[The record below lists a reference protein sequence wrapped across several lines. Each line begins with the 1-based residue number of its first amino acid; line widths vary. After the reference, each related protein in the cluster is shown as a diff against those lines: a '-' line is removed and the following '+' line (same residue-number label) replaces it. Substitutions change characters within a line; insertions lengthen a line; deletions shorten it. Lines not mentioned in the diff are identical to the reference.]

1 MAAAPTKTAPKPTAA
16 PPAKTRPAVTPAKA
30 PAVQVAHK
38 SGLVKVPQAVAATY
52 DKDYVQLQ
60 KDIDALERSVGL
72 MTTGLVQE
80 GFVKN
85 AIHTGVLNYDFVVGG
100 GAAPACM
107 TVIPGLSGSGKSTV
121 VDNLAALCC
130 FQDIPVFWYDAE
142 AALDPSYVS
151 RIFARYG
158 LNLHDLMGRRDA
170 KGNWEVYPRIR
181 YSNDSGGERIFKM
194 MAGVCDLLPKIKRG
208 MDGHWY
214 RQVLVKG
221 QQPKWEEDP
230 RQGKPQYL
238 FIVDS
243 WPALLPEA
251 RENNSDASPMASQA
265 RMISAYMNIIKSPI
279 AMTNSV
285 LYSVN
290 QIRTKPGV
298 VMGCLHADTVIP
310 LVDGR
315 NFTIREIV
323 DEQIE
328 GQVWSFNESTKAI
341 EPKNITGWHDNG
353 LVETADDWI
362 TVKGQAVDTTNGAV
376 SFTVTPDHEVKIGS
390 GSRWKP
396 AKSVKVGDKLLTK
409 RVCKLNGTLL
419 EFMLGK
425 FVGDISL
432 YADKRAGNAQFK
444 LANSEQPDYLVWTAK
459 KLSAHYTSRI
469 YIDKRGFTVHAFAAS
484 SELRIWHEK
493 LQARR
498 SFRAVSSQFTA
509 LSLAVW
515 YMDDGCLIEKTP
527 NCHRATV
534 SFKRFR
540 NNPVEAKAVS
550 DMLFRFGIEHTIS
563 PDSTHASIT
572 VAGARTLCAL
582 IAEYVPEFMQYKLVP
597 EFRGRYREFDLR
609 STPTYETVE
618 VRVLAVTRG
627 NRKKF
632 AARRKFDITV
642 EDNHNYM
649 AGNTTNGVIVHNS
662 PEYEPAG
669 AALEFYADVRTQL
682 RKVAPST
689 IKAGTGQYTEEPS
702 WHGNGVDKYVYARIK
717 NTKNKKFTPFREST
731 IRIAFERDGGPG
743 DGICRTWDVMQFL
756 LATGQA
762 VARNGRL
769 EINLMPSVA
778 KGKAPPIPHG
788 TLFTKPK
795 FKHLVEAPQNKDG
808 LYQHCL
814 RQIRS
819 GYAFE
824 IERTAVRALI
834 THDSKAETAAA
845 ADGFGDDD
853 GLEA

>member
-38 SGLVKVPQAVAATY
+38 SGLVKVPQAIVATY

-290 QIRTKPGV
+290 QIRTRPGV
-298 VMGCLHADTVIP
+298 TMG
-310 LVDGR
+310 
-315 NFTIREIV
+315 N
-323 DEQIE
+323 
-328 GQVWSFNESTKAI
+328 
-341 EPKNITGWHDNG
+341 
-353 LVETADDWI
+353 
-362 TVKGQAVDTTNGAV
+362 
-376 SFTVTPDHEVKIGS
+376 
-390 GSRWKP
+390 
-396 AKSVKVGDKLLTK
+396 
-409 RVCKLNGTLL
+409 
-419 EFMLGK
+419 
-425 FVGDISL
+425 
-432 YADKRAGNAQFK
+432 
-444 LANSEQPDYLVWTAK
+444 
-459 KLSAHYTSRI
+459 
-469 YIDKRGFTVHAFAAS
+469 
-484 SELRIWHEK
+484 
-493 LQARR
+493 
-498 SFRAVSSQFTA
+498 
-509 LSLAVW
+509 
-515 YMDDGCLIEKTP
+515 
-527 NCHRATV
+527 
-534 SFKRFR
+534 
-540 NNPVEAKAVS
+540 
-550 DMLFRFGIEHTIS
+550 
-563 PDSTHASIT
+563 
-572 VAGARTLCAL
+572 
-582 IAEYVPEFMQYKLVP
+582 
-597 EFRGRYREFDLR
+597 
-609 STPTYETVE
+609 
-618 VRVLAVTRG
+618 
-627 NRKKF
+627 
-632 AARRKFDITV
+632 
-642 EDNHNYM
+642 
-649 AGNTTNGVIVHNS
+649 

>member
-1 MAAAPTKTAPKPTAA
+1 MAAAPTKTAPKTTSA
-16 PPAKTRPAVTPAKA
+16 PPAKTRPAVAVAQA
-30 PAVQVAHK
+30 PAVQAPSK
-38 SGLVKVPQAVAATY
+38 TGKIKVPQAVIATY
-52 DKDYVQLQ
+52 DKDYIQLQ

-181 YSNDSGGERIFKM
+181 YSNDAGGERIFKM
-194 MAGVCDLLPKIKRG
+194 MAGICDLLPKIRRG
-208 MDGHWY
+208 MDGGWY

-221 QQPKWEEDP
+221 QPPKWEEDP

-251 RENNSDASPMASQA
+251 RENNMDASPMAAQA
-265 RMISAYMNIIKSPI
+265 RMISAYMNFIKSPI

-290 QIRTKPGV
+290 QIRTRPGV
-298 VMGCLHADTVIP
+298 TMGCLHADTVIP
-310 LVDGR
+310 FVDGSS
-315 NFTIREIV
+315 FTIQQIV
-323 DEQIE
+323 DEQIQ
-328 GQVWSFNESTKAI
+328 GQVWSLNETTGVI
-341 EPKNITGWHDNG
+341 EPKSITGWHDNG
-353 LVETADDWI
+353 LVDSASEWVHVTTCTDD
-362 TVKGQAVDTTNGAV
+362 GAISTFV
-376 SFTVTPDHEVKIGS
+376 VTPDHEVKDFHG
-390 GSRWKP
+390 GWKA
-396 AKSVKVGDKLLTK
+396 AKDLVACDCLVTRRNEGPKSEVDKVD
-409 RVCKLNGTLL
+409 
-419 EFMLGK
+419 
-425 FVGDISL
+425 
-432 YADKRAGNAQFK
+432 
-444 LANSEQPDYLVWTAK
+444 
-459 KLSAHYTSRI
+459 
-469 YIDKRGFTVHAFAAS
+469 
-484 SELRIWHEK
+484 
-493 LQARR
+493 
-498 SFRAVSSQFTA
+498 AVQ
-509 LSLAVW
+509 V
-515 YMDDGCLIEKTP
+515 
-527 NCHRATV
+527 
-534 SFKRFR
+534 
-540 NNPVEAKAVS
+540 
-550 DMLFRFGIEHTIS
+550 
-563 PDSTHASIT
+563 
-572 VAGARTLCAL
+572 
-582 IAEYVPEFMQYKLVP
+582 
-597 EFRGRYREFDLR
+597 
-609 STPTYETVE
+609 
-618 VRVLAVTRG
+618 VRVERG
-627 NRKKF
+627 TPLFFEK
-632 AARRKFDITV
+632 RRKFDITV
-642 EDNHNYM
+642 EDNHNYIVG
-649 AGNTTNGVIVHNS
+649 AWNNGVVVHNS

-702 WHGNGVDKYVYARIK
+702 WHGNGVDKYVYAKIK

-762 VARNGRL
+762 VSKNGRL
-769 EINLMPSVA
+769 ELNILPSVA

-788 TLFTKPK
+788 TLFTRAK

-824 IERTAVRALI
+824 VERSAVRALI
-834 THDSKAETAAA
+834 THDNRAENADAV
-845 ADGFGDDD
+845 DGFGDTE
-853 GLEA
+853 GLDA